1 MLPCPHNP
9 LPPQITIYKI
19 DGSEPLDFAILS
31 SLMKSIGESAAR
43 MRQLKLAITWGH
55 EKVAK
60 ELIFEKKDYKFKVS

>member
-1 MLPCPHNP
+1 M
-9 LPPQITIYKI
+9 YKI

-60 ELIFEKKDYKFKVS
+60 ELIFEKKDYKFRVIVPNS